1 MLEKLA
7 KARNL
12 SKANNAIKRLISER
26 GESNAVSMADDVV
39 NNYRKLTKDQHV
51 AFFTYLFEKLNPQV
65 DAVLKAAQNFAAE
78 ATARNYIYLQKVSES
93 PRQELFRRLNR
104 AGHGTAAVVQMRR
117 DLLQILDKKPEL
129 AAVDFDMRHLLSSWF
144 NPGFL
149 KMHRVDWKSPAEVL
163 EKLIQHEAVHAIDGW
178 DDLRRRLQP
187 DRRCFAF
194 FHPQLPSE
202 PLIFVEVA
210 LLPEIPTV
218 ITPLVDKKAETVDQP
233 SQYKVAVFYS
243 ISNCEPGLRG
253 VSMGNFLIK
262 RVAEQLHAEF
272 PGIKTFVTL
281 SPIPGFMDWV
291 SAGANLGEDV
301 PAERL
306 KPNLRAA
313 RDQALA
319 TLKLDVQS
327 WTEKL
332 SAGWHP
338 DLAPQKEQEALL
350 CLASI
355 YLGLGSTGRNG
366 NPVAKFHLGNGA
378 KLHLVNWAGDL
389 SRKGLRQSAGLMVN
403 YLYDLGNVE
412 ENHEKFANGEIV
424 YSRSVGKLM
433 APW

>member
-1 MLEKLA
+1 MLEKLT

-26 GESNAVSMADDVV
+26 GESNALSMADDVV
-39 NNYRKLTKDQHV
+39 NNYRKLGKDQHV
-51 AFFTYLFEKLNPQV
+51 SFFTLLFEKLNPQA
-65 DAVLKAAQNFAAE
+65 DEVLKAAQNFVADSS
-78 ATARNYIYLQKVSES
+78 ARNYIQLQKVSES
-93 PRQELFRRLNR
+93 PRQEFFRRLNR
-104 AGHGTAAVVQMRR
+104 ASQGTAAVVQMRR
-117 DLLQILDKKPEL
+117 DLLQLLDKKPEL

-149 KMHRVDWKSPAEVL
+149 KMHQVDWKSPAEVL

-233 SQYKVAVFYS
+233 SQYKVAAFYS

-291 SAGANLGEDV
+291 AAGANLGVGV
-301 PAERL
+301 PTERL
-306 KPNLRAA
+306 KPNLKVA
-313 RDQALA
+313 RDAALA
-319 TLKLDVQS
+319 VLKLDNQS
-327 WTEKL
+327 WGERLT
-332 SAGWHP
+332 SGWHP
-338 DLAPQKEQEALL
+338 DLASEKEKVALL
-350 CLASI
+350 GLASM
-355 YLGLGSTGRNG
+355 YLGLVSTGREG

-403 YLYDLGNVE
+403 YLYDLGSVE
-412 ENHEKFANGEIV
+412 DNHERFANGEIV
-424 YSRSVGKLM
+424 YSRAVGRLM
-433 APW
+433 AP

>member
-12 SKANNAIKRLISER
+12 SKANNAVKRLISER

-39 NNYRKLTKDQHV
+39 NQYRKLSKDQHV
-51 AFFTYLFEKLNPQV
+51 PFYTYLFEKLNPDA
-65 DAVLKAAQNFAAE
+65 DAVMKAAQSYAAE
-78 ATARNYIYLQKVSES
+78 ATARNYVRLQRVVEA

-104 AGHGTAAVVQMRR
+104 ASEGTAAVVQMRR
-117 DLLQILDKKPEL
+117 DLLQVLEKKPEL
-129 AAVDFDMRHLLSSWF
+129 TAVDFDLRHLLSSWF

-187 DRRCFAF
+187 DRRCCAF
-194 FHPQLPSE
+194 FHPQLPNE

-210 LLPEIPTV
+210 LLPEIPAV
-218 ITPLVDKKAETVDQP
+218 ITPLVDKKADTVDQVN
-233 SQYKVAVFYS
+233 QFKVAAFYS

-262 RVAEQLHAEF
+262 RVAEQLKAEF
-272 PGIKTFVTL
+272 PSLKTFVTL

-291 SAGANLGEDV
+291 STGASFGDGV
-301 PAERL
+301 PVERF
-306 KPNLRAA
+306 KPAMQA
-313 RDQALA
+313 SRDQALA
-319 TLKLDVQS
+319 TLNLDSKS
-327 WTEKL
+327 WTERI

-338 DLAPQKEQEALL
+338 DAVSEKEKNALL
-350 CLASI
+350 CLASL
-355 YLGLGSTGRNG
+355 YLGLGSAARAG
-366 NPVAKFHLGNGA
+366 NPVAKFHMGNGA
-378 KLHLVNWAGDL
+378 KLHQINWAADL

-403 YLYDLGNVE
+403 YLYDLANVE
-412 ENHEKFANGEIV
+412 ENHELFAKGEIV
-424 YSRSVGKLM
+424 YSKAVGRLM
-433 APW
+433 QA

>member
-39 NNYRKLTKDQHV
+39 TNYRKLSKDQHV
-51 AFFTYLFEKLNPQV
+51 QFFNVLFEKLNPNAQT
-65 DAVLKAAQNFAAE
+65 VLEAAQKFVAE
-78 ATARNYIYLQKVSES
+78 ANARNYIRLQKVSES
-93 PRQELFRRLNR
+93 PRQEFFRRLNR
-104 AGHGTAAVVQMRR
+104 ASQGTAAVVEMRR
-117 DLLQILDKKPEL
+117 DLLQLLDKKPEL

-149 KMHRVDWKSPAEVL
+149 KMHQVDWKSPAEVL

-194 FHPQLPSE
+194 FHPQLPNE

-210 LLPEIPTV
+210 LLPEIPSV
-218 ITPLVDKKAETVDQP
+218 ITPLVDKKAETVDHV
-233 SQYKVAVFYS
+233 SHFKVAAFYS

-262 RVAEQLHAEF
+262 RVAKQLHAEF
-272 PGIKTFVTL
+272 PSLKTFVTL
-281 SPIPGFMDWV
+281 SPIPGFIDWV
-291 SAGANLGEDV
+291 AAGAHLGD
-301 PAERL
+301 AATGTL
-306 KPNLRAA
+306 KPAMRAA
-313 RDQALA
+313 REQALTSLDLA
-319 TLKLDVQS
+319 THS
-327 WTEKL
+327 WSERLNT
-332 SAGWHP
+332 GWHP
-338 DLAPQKEQEALL
+338 DQANQKEKDALL
-350 CLASI
+350 SLVSI
-355 YLGLGSTGRNG
+355 YLGLGSTGRQG

-378 KLHLVNWAGDL
+378 KLHQINWAGDL

-403 YLYDLGNVE
+403 YLYDLGSVE
-412 ENHEKFANGEIV
+412 ENHERFANGEIV
-424 YSRSVGKLM
+424 YSKAVGRLM
-433 APW
+433 TP

>member
-12 SKANNAIKRLISER
+12 AKANNAIKRLISER

-39 NNYRKLTKDQHV
+39 NNYRKLTRDQYV
-51 AFFTYLFEKLNPQV
+51 AFFTYLFEKLNP
-65 DAVLKAAQNFAAE
+65 DAASVMEAAQNFVAE
-78 ATARNYIYLQKVSES
+78 ASARNYIRLQKVSES

-104 AGHGTAAVVQMRR
+104 ASQGTAAVVQMRR

-149 KMHRVDWKSPAEVL
+149 KMHQVDWKSPAEVL

-218 ITPLVDKKAETVDQP
+218 ITPLVDKKAETLDQP
-233 SQYKVAVFYS
+233 SQFKVAVFYS

-262 RVAEQLHAEF
+262 RVAETLQAEF
-272 PGIKTFVTL
+272 PTLKTFVTL

-291 SAGANLGEDV
+291 AGGANLGEGV

-306 KPNLRAA
+306 KPALKTA

-319 TLKLDVQS
+319 VLKLETQS
-327 WTEKL
+327 WSERL

-338 DLAPQKEQEALL
+338 DQASEKEKEALL

-355 YLGLGSTGRNG
+355 YLGLASTGRSG

-378 KLHLVNWAGDL
+378 RLHLINWAGDL

-403 YLYDLGNVE
+403 YLYDLSAVE
-412 ENHEKFANGEIV
+412 ENHERFSNGEIV
-424 YSRSVGKLM
+424 YSKAIARLM
-433 APW
+433 AK

>member
-12 SKANNAIKRLISER
+12 AKSNNAIKRLISER

-39 NNYRKLTKDQHV
+39 NNYRKLTRDQYV
-51 AFFTYLFEKLNPQV
+51 AFFTYLFEKLNP
-65 DAVLKAAQNFAAE
+65 DAASVMEAAQNFVAE
-78 ATARNYIYLQKVSES
+78 ASARNYIRLQKVSES

-104 AGHGTAAVVQMRR
+104 ASQGTAAVVQMRR

-149 KMHRVDWKSPAEVL
+149 KMHQVDWKSPAEVL

-210 LLPEIPTV
+210 LLPEIPAV
-218 ITPLVDKKAETVDQP
+218 ITPLVDKKAETLDQP
-233 SQYKVAVFYS
+233 SQFKVAVFYS

-262 RVAEQLHAEF
+262 RVAETLQAEF
-272 PGIKTFVTL
+272 PTLKTFVTL

-291 SAGANLGEDV
+291 AGGANLGEGV

-306 KPNLRAA
+306 KPALKTA

-319 TLKLDVQS
+319 VLKLETQS
-327 WTEKL
+327 WSERL

-338 DLAPQKEQEALL
+338 DQASEKEKEALL

-355 YLGLGSTGRNG
+355 YLGLASTGRSG

-378 KLHLVNWAGDL
+378 RLHLINWAGDL

-403 YLYDLGNVE
+403 YLYDLSAVE
-412 ENHEKFANGEIV
+412 ENHERFSNGEIV
-424 YSRSVGKLM
+424 YSKAVARLM
-433 APW
+433 AK

>member
-1 MLEKLA
+1 MLEKIA

-12 SKANNAIKRLISER
+12 SRVNNAVKRMISER

-39 NNYRKLTKDQHV
+39 NGYRKLSKDQHV
-51 AFFTYLFEKLNPQV
+51 AFFTFLFEKLNPDTDLV
-65 DAVLKAAQNFAAE
+65 MTAAQNFAADSN
-78 ATARNYIYLQKVSES
+78 ARNYIRLQRVVES

-104 AGHGTAAVVQMRR
+104 ASEGTAAVVQMRR
-117 DLLQILDKKPEL
+117 DLLQVLDKKPEL
-129 AAVDFDMRHLLSSWF
+129 TAVDFDMRHLLSSWF

-194 FHPQLPSE
+194 FHPQLPNE

-210 LLPEIPTV
+210 LLPEVPAV
-218 ITPLVDKKAETVDQP
+218 IAPLVDKKAETNDQV
-233 SQYKVAVFYS
+233 SQFKVAAFYS

-272 PGIKTFVTL
+272 PGLKTFVTL

-291 SAGANLGEDV
+291 VAGANLGQGVPED
-301 PAERL
+301 RL
-306 KPNLRAA
+306 KPAIKA
-313 RDQALA
+313 TRDQALA
-319 TLKLDVQS
+319 TLKLDSQS
-327 WTEKL
+327 WAERL

-338 DLAPQKEQEALL
+338 DQASEKEKEALMS
-350 CLASI
+350 LASI
-355 YLGLGSTGRNG
+355 YLGLASTGRDG

-378 KLHLVNWAGDL
+378 KLHQINWAGDL

-403 YLYDLGNVE
+403 YLYDLSAVE
-412 ENHEKFANGEIV
+412 DNHERFANGEVIF
-424 YSRSVGKLM
+424 SRAVSKLM
-433 APW
+433 TA

>member
-12 SKANNAIKRLISER
+12 SKAHNAIKRLISER

-39 NNYRKLTKDQHV
+39 NNYRKLTKDQHI

-65 DAVLKAAQNFAAE
+65 EAVLKAAQNFAAE
-78 ATARNYIYLQKVSES
+78 STARNYIQLQKVSES

-149 KMHRVDWKSPAEVL
+149 KMHRVDWKSPAEAL
-163 EKLIQHEAVHAIDGW
+163 EKLIHHEAVHAIDGW

-272 PGIKTFVTL
+272 PGLKTFVTL

-313 RDQALA
+313 RDQALVN
-319 TLKLDVQS
+319 LKLDEQS
-327 WTEKL
+327 WSEKL

-338 DLAPQKEQEALL
+338 DLASPKERESLL

-355 YLGLGSTGRNG
+355 YLGLGSAGRNG
-366 NPVAKFHLGNGA
+366 NPAAKFHLGNGA

-424 YSRSVGKLM
+424 YSRSVGRLM
-433 APW
+433 TP